1 MGRLLVLLLL
11 LYVLWLAVQNFMQKL
26 RAATGSGALRPPAP
40 AARSAVEPSVPSPEI
55 LLACA
60 AGGPFV
66 PASRALPGGGTAVF
80 CSEECRGQGSGT
92 QRGGAQTG
100 GGNS

>member
-26 RAATGSGALRPPAP
+26 RAATGSGALRPQPP
-40 AARSAVEPSVPSPEI
+40 AARSAAAPSPGI

-60 AGGPFV
+60 ACGTFV
-66 PASRALPGGGTAVF
+66 PASRALPGAGSEVF
-80 CSEECRGQGSGT
+80 CSEECRGQRSG
-92 QRGGAQTG
+92 GKP
-100 GGNS
+100 